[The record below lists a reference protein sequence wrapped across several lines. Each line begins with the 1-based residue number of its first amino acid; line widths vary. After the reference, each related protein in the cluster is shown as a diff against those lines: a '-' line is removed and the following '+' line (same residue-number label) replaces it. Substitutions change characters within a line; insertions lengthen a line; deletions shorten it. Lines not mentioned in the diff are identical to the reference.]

1 MTQRSLC
8 SISSTQGN
16 NGKSSS
22 LLDILNSFGSQF
34 IPLVAR
40 KGKKKRISPG
50 SSILKK
56 SSHRFSGRRS
66 QPRLQM
72 EKLRKS
78 MQCSKPNA
86 LLLILLI
93 ITAANTD
100 VIVNIHPISYTGQ
113 SSQYTTDSEKK

>member
-40 KGKKKRISPG
+40 KGKKKADIPRKQHLEEVITQVFRKTISAKTQVGNLLFP
-50 SSILKK
+50 
-56 SSHRFSGRRS
+56 RS
-66 QPRLQM
+66 FELDQL
-72 EKLRKS
+72 E
-78 MQCSKPNA
+78 
-86 LLLILLI
+86 I
-93 ITAANTD
+93 
-100 VIVNIHPISYTGQ
+100 
-113 SSQYTTDSEKK
+113 